1 MRRRLTSGKYAA
13 PAALA
18 AALTLVLAGCTGGE
32 GTEPEGDASASEG
45 SSSAEPSGSGA
56 DGATVPS
63 KPETNI
69 LDWTSSTVSNGTTIE
84 GTAHDI
90 TVPASGRQATITDI
104 GGGDTVVPAGTGRKI
119 TDAFLG
125 STHAVVVA
133 QDKTETRPQVVTLVD
148 LETGAKGRVED
159 PPPGPGGPW
168 AMNGSTLV
176 YATYS
181 PGSDYCLATYDVE
194 AGTGEK
200 GYCAEKG
207 HGFSNVTVSPHG
219 TSMMSFDDKRP
230 VSCRTL
236 VSVEG
241 SSTEPLEGVPEC
253 KGWEAVAVEGG
264 HVWSMLPKE
273 NQIERGIFHAT
284 VDGETHDLGAGTAST
299 LTSCGD
305 SAYFTRDA
313 ERSRPAQLMRWTP
326 DGTLEIVYE
335 SPGKGPAFLSPP
347 TCAGNVLTVSAYGE
361 GGDERVTATVPG

>member
-1 MRRRLTSGKYAA
+1 MRRGRFVGRYAV
-13 PAALA
+13 PAVLA
-18 AALTLVLAGCTGGE
+18 ASLALVLAGCTGE
-32 GTEPEGDASASEG
+32 DGTEPGEDKSGG
-45 SSSAEPSGSGA
+45 SSSAEGK
-56 DGATVPS
+56 DPS

-69 LDWTSSTVSNGTTIE
+69 LDWESTSVSNGTTIAGADHE
-84 GTAHDI
+84 I
-90 TVPASGRQATITDI
+90 TVPPSGREATIT
-104 GGGDTVVPAGTGRKI
+104 GVGDGDVVVPAGGNRKI

-125 STHAVVVA
+125 SAHAVLVA
-133 QDKTETRPQVVTLVD
+133 QDKAETRPQVVTLVD
-148 LETGAKGRVED
+148 LETGRKSQVED
-159 PPPGPGGPW
+159 PPPGSGGPW
-168 AMNGSTLV
+168 AMSGSTLA

-194 AGTGEK
+194 AGSGEK
-200 GYCAEKG
+200 GFCAEKG

-219 TSMMSFDDKRP
+219 TSMMSFDNARP

-241 SSTEPLEGVPEC
+241 ASTEPIEGVPDC

-273 NQIERGIFHAT
+273 NQIERGMFHAT

-299 LTSCGD
+299 LIACGD

-313 ERSRPAQLMRWTP
+313 QGQRPAQLLRWTP
-326 DGTLEIVYE
+326 DSTLEIVYE